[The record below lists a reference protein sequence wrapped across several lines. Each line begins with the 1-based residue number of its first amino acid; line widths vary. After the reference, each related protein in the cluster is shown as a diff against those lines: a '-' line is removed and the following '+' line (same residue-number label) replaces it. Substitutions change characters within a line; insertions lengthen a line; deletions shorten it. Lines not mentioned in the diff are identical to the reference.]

1 MKSWRS
7 EKIKPYGLSLR
18 TTLLILF
25 FLGHLSAKLCAQT
38 EKDSTSVVE
47 QMTQEVDTA
56 RAYTGDA
63 EQVEKFQK
71 DTIKETPNDFSPL
84 DIGSNRG
91 IFILSANK
99 LLQLRILGS
108 VRANFHYSDED
119 LESKQTF
126 NPFEIPTLTSFDA
139 PIYYAGFSQT
149 RLGFEVTRR
158 TKSRGDIFIRLEGDF
173 NNSSGGFRVRH
184 AYGEIGRFLV
194 GMTWSLNN
202 NVGYQPLI
210 VSLDG
215 AVGGIGL
222 RTPQIRYSQRLND
235 KVGYSLGLEYS
246 EPQIKIPD
254 SVDATAIQV
263 IPDLTGRLTYNTDR
277 LSLRFSGA
285 FTTISGRVSDDNI
298 SYAPGYLASLAGIV
312 SSLQG
317 GDLYFSFTVG
327 RGTSHF
333 VDTFNGKNQ
342 DLIFN
347 PIETAFIPMD
357 YWAGYIAYSHDLP
370 KNLSASVSLGL
381 SDINNRDFQLDTA
394 FSNSYNTLVNLF
406 WDPVEG
412 ARLGLEFAH
421 GKRLDKDD
429 TSGYANRF
437 SLLMYYDF

>member
-1 MKSWRS
+1 M
-7 EKIKPYGLSLR
+7 G
-18 TTLLILF
+18 
-25 FLGHLSAKLCAQT
+25 SALWAQS
-38 EKDSTSVVE
+38 EKDSTSVIQ

-56 RAYTGDA
+56 RAYTGDG

-108 VRANFHYSDED
+108 VRANFHYSDEN

-126 NPFEIPTLTSFDA
+126 NPYEIPTRSSLNS

-158 TKSRGDIFIRLEGDF
+158 TRSRGDIFIRLESDF
-173 NNSSGGFRVRH
+173 NTSSGGFRVRH

-194 GMTWSLNN
+194 GMTWSLTN

-215 AVGGIGL
+215 PVGGIGI
-222 RTPQIRYSQRLND
+222 RTPQIRYSQRLSD
-235 KVGYSLGLEYS
+235 KAGYSIGVEYS
-246 EPQIKIPD
+246 EPQINVPD
-254 SVDATAIQV
+254 TIDAAAIQV

-285 FTTISGRVSDDNI
+285 FTTISGRVIDNNI
-298 SYAPGYLASLAGIV
+298 EYSPGYLGSVAGIL
-312 SSLQG
+312 SSLKG

-342 DLIFN
+342 DLVFN
-347 PIETAFIPMD
+347 PNQTAFIPLD
-357 YWAGYIAYSHDLP
+357 YWAGYVAYSHTLP
-370 KNLSASVSLGL
+370 KNLSASVSLGY
-381 SDINNRDFQLDTA
+381 SDVNNQDFQPDTD
-394 FSNSYNTLVNLF
+394 FSNSYNTLINLF

-421 GKRLDKDD
+421 GKRVDKGGE
-429 TSGYANRF
+429 SGYANRF